1 MEGLLLYD
9 SGVAS
14 DLHILAI
21 AGSLR
26 RGSCNRALV
35 LAAIALAPAGM
46 VVEPFDLAGIPLYNA
61 DDEDAPAER
70 AVEFRRR
77 VRAADGVLMATPEYN
92 YAVSGVLKNA
102 IDWASQP
109 YGHNAW
115 DAKPV
120 AVMGAS
126 ISSLGTARAQYQLR
140 QTLTALNC
148 YTLNQ
153 PEVLVGDAPEKFDAE
168 GRLVDGKTR
177 DDIARM
183 LAAFAGWIR
192 KIR

>member
-1 MEGLLLYD
+1 VELR
-9 SGVAS
+9 
-14 DLHILAI
+14 ILGI

-26 RGSCNRALV
+26 RGSFNLG
-35 LAAIALAPAGM
+35 LIEAAVEVAPEGIRI
-46 VVEPFDLAGIPLYNA
+46 EPFNLAGIPFYNP
-61 DDEDAPAER
+61 DDEAEPAAR

-77 VRAADGVLMATPEYN
+77 VRESHGVLMATPEYN
-92 YAVSGVLKNA
+92 YAISGVLKNA

-109 YGHNAW
+109 YGRNAW

-126 ISSLGTARAQYQLR
+126 VSSLGTARAQYQLR

-153 PEVLVGDAPEKFDAE
+153 PELLLGDAPKKFDA
-168 GRLVDGKTR
+168 DGKLTDAATR
-177 DDIARM
+177 TAVRD
-183 LAAFAGWIR
+183 LLTAFAEWIKR
-192 KIR
+192 VG

>member
-1 MEGLLLYD
+1 MELR
-9 SGVAS
+9 
-14 DLHILAI
+14 ILGI

-26 RGSCNRALV
+26 RGSFNRGLIE
-35 LAAIALAPAGM
+35 AAVELAPAGM
-46 VVEPFDLAGIPLYNA
+46 RVEAFDLAGIPLYNA
-61 DDEDAPAER
+61 DDEATPAER

-77 VRAADGVLMATPEYN
+77 VREADGVLMATPEYN
-92 YAVSGVLKNA
+92 YAISGVLKNA

-109 YGHNAW
+109 YGQNAW

-126 ISSLGTARAQYQLR
+126 VSSLGTARAQYQLR

-153 PEVLVGDAPEKFDAE
+153 PEVLVGGAGEKFNSD
-168 GRLVDGKTR
+168 GRLIDPP
-177 DDIARM
+177 AREAVAGM
-183 LAAFAGWIR
+183 LAVFREWVKR
-192 KIR
+192 VKQE

>member
-1 MEGLLLYD
+1 METELK
-9 SGVAS
+9 
-14 DLHILAI
+14 ILGI

-26 RGSCNRALV
+26 RGSYNCGLI
-35 LAAIALAPAGM
+35 AAAAELAPAGM
-46 VVEPFDLAGIPLYNA
+46 RIEPFELAGIPLYNS
-61 DDEDAPAER
+61 DDEAAPAAR

-77 VRAADGVLMATPEYN
+77 VREADGVLIATPEYN
-92 YAVSGVLKNA
+92 YAISGVLKNA

-109 YGHNAW
+109 YGQNAW

-126 ISSLGTARAQYQLR
+126 VSSLGTARAQYQLR

-153 PEVLVGDAPEKFDAE
+153 PEVLVGGAPEKFDGA
-168 GRLVDGKTR
+168 GRLTDAATR
-177 DDIARM
+177 ADVAAM
-183 LAAFAGWIR
+183 LRAFGEWIR
-192 KIR
+192 KISPAP

>member
-1 MEGLLLYD
+1 MGSE
-9 SGVAS
+9 
-14 DLHILAI
+14 LHILGI

-26 RGSCNRALV
+26 RGSYNRALV
-35 LAAIALAPAGM
+35 GAAAALAPSGM
-46 VVEPFDLAGIPLYNA
+46 TIEPFDLAGIPLYNA
-61 DDEDAPAER
+61 DDEAAPAAR

-77 VRAADGVLMATPEYN
+77 VREADGVLMATPEYN
-92 YAVSGVLKNA
+92 YAPSGVLKNA

-109 YGHNAW
+109 YGQNAW

-126 ISSLGTARAQYQLR
+126 LSSLGTARAQYQLR

-153 PEVLVGDAPEKFDAE
+153 PEVLVGSAPEKFDA
-168 GRLVDGKTR
+168 GGNLTDVKTR
-177 DDIARM
+177 EALAGM
-183 LAAFAGWIR
+183 LAAFLEWMR
-192 KIR
+192 KVGGPGGNVI